1 MLTLVA
7 GGWYTAYQYQEQA
20 RQSAQDYAQ
29 QIDQIRDKTSKMSLG
44 MPTVTGGKPLM
55 RWWSKTA

>member
-1 MLTLVA
+1 LPGLV
-7 GGWYTAYQYQEQA
+7 AYQYQEQA

-44 MPTVTGGKPLM
+44 DADSNRGKQLM

>member
-7 GGWYTAYQYQEQA
+7 GGWYAYQYQEQA

-44 MPTVTGGKPLM
+44 DADSNRGKLLM